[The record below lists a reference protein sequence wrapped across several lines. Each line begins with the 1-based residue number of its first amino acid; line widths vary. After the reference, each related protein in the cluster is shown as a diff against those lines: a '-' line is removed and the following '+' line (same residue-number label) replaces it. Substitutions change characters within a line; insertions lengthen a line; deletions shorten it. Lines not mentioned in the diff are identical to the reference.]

1 MANPL
6 FSTYSQGENRITAAI
21 LAVLER
27 LSFAL
32 VEQIL
37 QALLQEPETQ
47 LLTFDNQPAGLTT
60 VPDAR
65 IRASF
70 SYWIETK
77 RGRGAVR
84 EKQLRGH
91 LEALDAERARLFVEK
106 QRLLVLTPDA
116 KEPDAV
122 VGLDDQRVVWAN
134 FQDLVTA
141 IEQALSL
148 DETWVIS
155 EKHIPTERERE
166 LLRELVRLLNSERLL
181 EPAQKQV
188 LVVAARFAL
197 PEYIT
202 VGAYIC
208 QPNRSF
214 QPSSHMA
221 FYAGGRIHRRIP
233 AIQGSVDA
241 VTLSE
246 EHVRVHPNLA
256 EDIRE
261 RLLALVGR
269 LRQEGSPTYGQHNK
283 VIFLSS
289 PQASETIRLPHDI
302 QNDLVSESGRP
313 IAFTQGHR
321 YVPLAS
327 IQAAPETTTELLSL
341 PSRERHRHS
350 PGELVRFLNS
360 EGLLDLAQGQVLVV
374 AARLALPMYT
384 TVGAYMCQ
392 PNRSFRPSSHM
403 AFYAGGRIHRC
414 IPVIQGS
421 VDEVTL
427 SEEHVR
433 VRTDLAEDIRE
444 GLLALVGRLRQEG
457 NPNYGHLHKVIFLS
471 SPEAPETIHLA
482 HDIRNDL
489 VSQSGKAIAFVQG
502 QRYVP
507 LASILAAPETT
518 TELLSL
524 AAKESSRR

>member
-6 FSTYSQGENRITAAI
+6 FSTYSQGENRITASI
-21 LAVLER
+21 LAVFER

-47 LLTFDNQPAGLTT
+47 LLTFDNQPAGPTT

-77 RGRGAVR
+77 RKPGAVG
-84 EKQLRGH
+84 EKQLCGH
-91 LEALDAERARLFVEK
+91 LKALDAEPFVQK

-122 VGLDDQRVVWAN
+122 VRLDDQRVVWAN

-155 EKHIPTERERE
+155 ERHILTERERD

-181 EPAQKQV
+181 ELAQK
-188 LVVAARFAL
+188 
-197 PEYIT
+197 
-202 VGAYIC
+202 
-208 QPNRSF
+208 
-214 QPSSHMA
+214 
-221 FYAGGRIHRRIP
+221 
-233 AIQGSVDA
+233 
-241 VTLSE
+241 
-246 EHVRVHPNLA
+246 
-256 EDIRE
+256 
-261 RLLALVGR
+261 
-269 LRQEGSPTYGQHNK
+269 
-283 VIFLSS
+283 
-289 PQASETIRLPHDI
+289 
-302 QNDLVSESGRP
+302 
-313 IAFTQGHR
+313 
-321 YVPLAS
+321 
-327 IQAAPETTTELLSL
+327 
-341 PSRERHRHS
+341 
-350 PGELVRFLNS
+350 
-360 EGLLDLAQGQVLVV
+360 QVLVV

-384 TVGAYMCQ
+384 TVGAYTCQ

-414 IPVIQGS
+414 IPAIQGS
-421 VDEVTL
+421 VDAVTL

-433 VRTDLAEDIRE
+433 GRTELAEDIRE
-444 GLLALVGRLRQEG
+444 RLLALVGRLRQEG
-457 NPNYGHLHKVIFLS
+457 YPVSGNLEKVVLLS

-482 HDIRNDL
+482 HDIRNDR

-507 LASILAAPETT
+507 LAAILAAPETT

-524 AAKESSRR
+524 ASGRSHST

>member
-6 FSTYSQGENRITAAI
+6 FSTYSQGENRITASI
-21 LAVLER
+21 LAVFER

-47 LLTFDNQPAGLTT
+47 LLTYDNQPAGLTT

-77 RGRGAVR
+77 RVRGAVR
-84 EKQLRGH
+84 EKQLQGH
-91 LEALDAERARLFVEK
+91 LKALDAERARLFVEK

-166 LLRELVRLLNSERLL
+166 LLRELVR
-181 EPAQKQV
+181 
-188 LVVAARFAL
+188 
-197 PEYIT
+197 
-202 VGAYIC
+202 
-208 QPNRSF
+208 
-214 QPSSHMA
+214 
-221 FYAGGRIHRRIP
+221 
-233 AIQGSVDA
+233 
-241 VTLSE
+241 
-246 EHVRVHPNLA
+246 
-256 EDIRE
+256 
-261 RLLALVGR
+261 
-269 LRQEGSPTYGQHNK
+269 
-283 VIFLSS
+283 
-289 PQASETIRLPHDI
+289 
-302 QNDLVSESGRP
+302 
-313 IAFTQGHR
+313 
-321 YVPLAS
+321 
-327 IQAAPETTTELLSL
+327 
-341 PSRERHRHS
+341 
-350 PGELVRFLNS
+350 FLNS
-360 EGLLDLAQGQVLVV
+360 EGLLELAQGQVLVV

-403 AFYAGGRIHRC
+403 AFYAGGRIDRC

-444 GLLALVGRLRQEG
+444 RLLALVGRLRQEG
-457 NPNYGHLHKVIFLS
+457 NPNYGHLYKVIFLS

-482 HDIRNDL
+482 HDIRNDR

-507 LASILAAPETT
+507 LASILAAPKTT

-524 AAKESSRR
+524 ASGRSHST